1 MQLEVRQRWL
11 LLSVLGIL
19 LATASVAALRLQG
32 LRQLLS
38 APLVPVEAAAAPEP
52 QPRLR
57 VHVTGAVPRPGVYEL
72 SEGARVAD
80 ALAAAGGAGEAARPQ
95 TLNLAAY
102 LSDGDKIFIPTAA
115 DLEAARL
122 GNAPPEAWAATRSA
136 PPLAAGGLRINL
148 NRADRADLM
157 RLPGITSAMATRIL
171 KHRERHGR
179 FDRVDELQQVP
190 GIDPETYTKLQPHIY
205 VA

>member
-1 MQLEVRQRWL
+1 MA
-11 LLSVLGIL
+11 LGG
-19 LATASVAALRLQG
+19 RKRG
-32 LRQLLS
+32 
-38 APLVPVEAAAAPEP
+38 
-52 QPRLR
+52 
-57 VHVTGAVPRPGVYEL
+57 TGRAGGRCVV
-72 SEGARVAD
+72 EGARLRT
-80 ALAAAGGAGEAARPQ
+80 ALFGGTG
-95 TLNLAAY
+95 
-102 LSDGDKIFIPTAA
+102 S
-115 DLEAARL
+115 
-122 GNAPPEAWAATRSA
+122 SA
-136 PPLAAGGLRINL
+136 LPGGPGSLRAPLAAGGLRINL